1 MQAAQTQKLSMQQ
14 PSLFSRI
21 GKVVY
26 EKHHDASGPDNV
38 ITPIRDALARCEVLD
53 AEIDRLSSQGTSWLT
68 PKRLA
73 VAGVGV
79 ALLVLGMGL
88 WTITQQMF
96 GSKNAIPLAS
106 YSALSPD
113 EEAKLNKAVAEGD
126 ALWEIGVQGVNKA
139 RQHDTSPDEARTN
152 FDAALVKYLV
162 VVNSPQPLP
171 DREVMARVYGRVID
185 TALGRTR
192 NKSLAKEVA
201 MKALRLDILPVVQS
215 QDASPILEEA
225 RQALKAEEKE
235 TDEWL
240 EIHAGDSRT
249 ATSSGN
255 GEQPSAFEF
264 PALDMDERYKALVNR
279 IRPGMTREQVES
291 ILSFSDEEKENDL
304 GEFNSQK
311 AGQILTIL
319 TWKGDGNSK
328 PSIVLAFINNRLS
341 EGGTPGYDITK
352 GFNGK

>member
-1 MQAAQTQKLSMQQ
+1 MTNDPSGNRPASAMVSFLSTAKAAVQLAARRAEKTKLTTITLPAAYRLLGQHCYASQQYRADFPDLFQQLDSIQTGLSEITSRRAGQPVPNSFGEKAKATAGKAMQAAQTQNLSMQQ
-14 PSLFSRI
+14 PSLFGRI

-26 EKHHDASGPDNV
+26 EKYHDASGPYNV
-38 ITPIRDALARCEVLD
+38 ITPIRAALARCEVLD
-53 AEIDRLSSQGTSWLT
+53 AEIDRLSSEGTSWLT

-79 ALLVLGMGL
+79 ALLLLGLGL

-96 GSKNAIPLAS
+96 GSKNAMPLAS

-113 EEAKLNKAVAEGD
+113 EETNINEAVTQGD
-126 ALWEIGVQGVNKA
+126 VLW
-139 RQHDTSPDEARTN
+139 
-152 FDAALVKYLV
+152 
-162 VVNSPQPLP
+162 
-171 DREVMARVYGRVID
+171 
-185 TALGRTR
+185 
-192 NKSLAKEVA
+192 
-201 MKALRLDILPVVQS
+201 
-215 QDASPILEEA
+215 
-225 RQALKAEEKE
+225 E

-240 EIHAGDSRT
+240 ENQASNSRT
-249 ATSSGN
+249 AFSSDN
-255 GEQPSAFEF
+255 GEHPSDFEF

-352 GFNGK
+352 GFHGK